1 MYEYLR
7 RGKAHS
13 IDEPHNSQVRFAVFC
28 WARALAIIRSQARS
42 REQRSQPRRPLARPL
57 TDGTLDAYI
66 VVMADILGSLEQAVL
81 LAVVHLRD
89 DAYGRAV
96 LREASK
102 RLGRELSAGAIY
114 ATLDRLEAQSLLTS
128 RLYEASARAGRARRY
143 YTISAKGV
151 SAVNE

>member
-1 MYEYLR
+1 MVRLR
-7 RGKAHS
+7 SLRGGDAK
-13 IDEPHNSQVRFAVFC
+13 
-28 WARALAIIRSQARS
+28 
-42 REQRSQPRRPLARPL
+42 LARDKLPSQCPL

-128 RLYEASARAGRARRY
+128 RLDEASARAGRARRY

-151 SAVNE
+151 SAVNESRSALQEIWAGVPWPVRFA